1 MKTWFGFYIVS
12 TLINLVLS
20 YKLGK
25 DYSVEDTLLYKKDKA
40 ERLIWLVSYIV
51 SISFLVYLVG
61 TSSNTVLIYL
71 AVGQLYLLVY
81 RYFKMTPI
89 PSWYFPVYGTETI
102 MLVAYLIVLLFR
114 PYG

>member
-1 MKTWFGFYIVS
+1 MKIWFAFYIVS

-25 DYSVEDTLLYKKDKA
+25 GYSLEDMLLHKKGKA

-61 TSSNTVLIYL
+61 TFNDTVLIYL
-71 AVGQLYLLVY
+71 ALGQLYLLVY

-89 PSWYFPVYGTETI
+89 PSWYFPVYGTETT
-102 MLVAYLIVLLFR
+102 MLVTYLIFLLFR